1 MCFMLN
7 SHCTLISVIVPVYKV
22 EPYLRPCVDSILA
35 QTWTDFEL
43 ILVDDGSPDNCGAIC
58 EEYAARDSRVRVI
71 HRENGGLSA
80 ARNSGLEVAAG
91 EYISF
96 VDSDDLIAPDFLSR
110 MMDVMLREKV
120 RLVLCWKEDFKD
132 EEPPALETGIDTPD
146 SVRHMSG
153 KTACLDRFEPSKRIL
168 ITAWAKLY
176 HRSLWEEHEFPVGK
190 IHEDQFV
197 VPIILYEA
205 QEVALLDARLYFYRV
220 RAGSITSK
228 LSAKHFANFEG
239 MDLVLRFYESQ
250 GEPELVE
257 ALKRHKEKHLANY
270 NLLVREKGIKDV
282 PAKYKMSTLKAL
294 RLVKKYF
301 GYDYYDMRLYKLY
314 PKLIHHSRRLHR
326 LSEILSFRKEQ
337 P

>member
-1 MCFMLN
+1 MIKHMPLQ
-7 SHCTLISVIVPVYKV
+7 ISVVVPVHNV
-22 EPYLRPCVDSILA
+22 EPYLGACVDSILA
-35 QTWTDFEL
+35 QTFSDFEL
-43 ILVDDGSPDNCGAIC
+43 ILVDDGSTDRSGAIC
-58 EEYAARDSRVRVI
+58 DEYAALDSRVRAI
-71 HRENGGLSA
+71 HQEALGVSV
-80 ARNSGLEVAAG
+80 ARNSGIAVASG
-91 EYISF
+91 TYISF
-96 VDSDDLIAPDFLSR
+96 VDSDDLIAPDYFSR
-110 MMDVMLREKV
+110 MMDVMLRENV
-120 RLVLCWKEDFKD
+120 RLVLCRSQHF
-132 EEPPALETGIDTPD
+132 EEGSSPELGIGVDAPD
-146 SVRHMSG
+146 VVSLLSG
-153 KTACLDRFEPSKRIL
+153 KELCLKRFEPESPIL
-168 ITAWAKLY
+168 IAPWGKLY
-176 HRSLWEEHEFPVGK
+176 DRSLWKDHEFPAGK

-197 VPIILYEA
+197 IPIVMYEA
-205 QEVALLDARLYFYRV
+205 ERTALMEARLYYYRH

-270 NLLVREKGIKDV
+270 NLLAREKGIKDV

-337 P
+337 S

>member
-1 MCFMLN
+1 MTKDK
-7 SHCTLISVIVPVYKV
+7 HPQISVIVPVYKV

-91 EYISF
+91 DYISF

-110 MMDVMLREKV
+110 MMDVMLRENVK
-120 RLVLCWKEDFKD
+120 LVLCGKQDFRD
-132 EEPPALETGIDTPD
+132 EETPSSECGIDAPD
-146 SVRHMSG
+146 QARCLTG
-153 KTACLDRFEPSKRIL
+153 KELCMERFDPAKNIL
-168 ITAWAKLY
+168 ISAWGKLY
-176 HRSLWEEHEFPVGK
+176 HRSLWEGHTFPVGK

-197 VPIILYEA
+197 VPIIMYEA
-205 QEVALLDARLYFYRV
+205 ERTAVLNARLYFYRI
-220 RAGSITSK
+220 REGSITSNIT
-228 LSAKHFANFEG
+228 AKHFANFEG
-239 MDLVLRFYESQ
+239 MDLVLQFYASQ
-250 GEPELVE
+250 GEKELVK

-270 NLLVREKGIKDV
+270 NLLAREKGIKDV

>member
-1 MCFMLN
+1 MIKHMPPQ
-7 SHCTLISVIVPVYKV
+7 ISVVVPVHNV
-22 EPYLRPCVDSILA
+22 EPYLGACVDSILA
-35 QTWTDFEL
+35 QTFSDFEL
-43 ILVDDGSPDNCGAIC
+43 ILVDDGSTDRSGAIC

-197 VPIILYEA
+197 VPMILYEA

-220 RAGSITSK
+220 RAGSITTSFT
-228 LSAKHFANFEG
+228 AKRFDNLEG
-239 MDLVLRFYESQ
+239 MDRGIRFFQ
-250 GEPELVE
+250 LQKEPELVK
-257 ALKRHKEKHLANY
+257 AAKLLKDKTMTLYNFSARSAGVTNY
-270 NLLVREKGIKDV
+270 PKQYRMPI
-282 PAKYKMSTLKAL
+282 LKAL
-294 RLVKKYF
+294 RKAKKYY
-301 GYDYYDMRLYKLY
+301 GYDYY
-314 PKLIHHSRRLHR
+314 SRRLYQINPKLVRWSAR
-326 LSEILSFRKEQ
+326 LHKLSQILLFWKKHPEN
-337 P
+337 